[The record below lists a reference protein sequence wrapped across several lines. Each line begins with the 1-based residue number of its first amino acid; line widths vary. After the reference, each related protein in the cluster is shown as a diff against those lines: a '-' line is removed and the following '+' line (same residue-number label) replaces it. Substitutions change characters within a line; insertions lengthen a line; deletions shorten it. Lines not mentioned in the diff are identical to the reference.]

1 MESVVIHSPSSLQV
15 LERTFAILTLFDQ
28 QSPEW
33 TTTEVARASGLPIPT
48 AHRILATLRGH
59 GYLVRDDQ
67 NKRFRLG
74 WAAVDLG
81 ERARSAVD
89 LARIAAPV
97 LARLAE
103 HTNETAL
110 LTGLNERRD
119 RAVCL
124 ERVESS
130 LELRLSIE
138 PGRELPLHAG
148 ASQKV
153 LLAFMP
159 PAERDVILARPLEKL
174 CRATITDP
182 EFLRGHLDSI
192 RSRGWGISFE
202 ENNVGVWG
210 VALPIPDEHGSLTS
224 IGLAGPTARFCRREL
239 ADSVR
244 QLRLAAYE
252 IARMLRPARA
262 PGAVNDP
269 PLPLRAQERGRCA

>member
-1 MESVVIHSPSSLQV
+1 METEILHSQSSLQV
-15 LERTFAILTLFDQ
+15 LERTFAILALFSQ

-33 TTTEVARASGLPIPT
+33 TTTEMARSSGLPIPT
-48 AHRILATLRGH
+48 THRILATLRSH

-67 NKRFRLG
+67 SKRFRLG
-74 WAAVDLG
+74 WAALDLG
-81 ERARSAVD
+81 ERARGAVD

-110 LTGLNERRD
+110 LTAMNDRRD

-159 PAERDVILARPLEKL
+159 PAERDAILAQPLEKL

-182 EFLRGHLDSI
+182 DFLRGHLDSI
-192 RSRGWGISFE
+192 RSRGWAISFE
-202 ENNVGVWG
+202 ENSVGVWG
-210 VALPIPDEHGSLTS
+210 VALPIPDEHGALAS

-239 ADSVR
+239 ADSVA

-252 IARMLRPARA
+252 IARMLRPARGPA
-262 PGAVNDP
+262 GAMAARNGGTV
-269 PLPLRAQERGRCA
+269 A

>member
-1 MESVVIHSPSSLQV
+1 MESDVLHTQSSLQV
-15 LERTFAILTLFDQ
+15 LERTFAIIALFDQ
-28 QSPEW
+28 QTPEW
-33 TTTEVARASGLPIPT
+33 TTTEVARASGLPVPT
-48 AHRILATLRGH
+48 AHRILATLRSH
-59 GYLVRDDQ
+59 GYLVRDEQ

-97 LARLAE
+97 LARLAK

-110 LTGLNERRD
+110 LTAMHERRD

-130 LELRLSIE
+130 LALRLSIE

-159 PAERDVILARPLEKL
+159 PAERDAILARPLEKL

-182 EFLRGHLDSI
+182 DFLRTHLDSI
-192 RSRGWGISFE
+192 RSRGWAISFE
-202 ENNVGVWG
+202 ENNLGVWG
-210 VALPIPDEHGSLTS
+210 VAIPIPDEHGALAS
-224 IGLAGPTARFCRREL
+224 IGLAGPTVRFSRREL
-239 ADSVR
+239 SDSVT
-244 QLRLAAYE
+244 QLRLAACE
-252 IARMLRPARA
+252 IARLLHVPSSPSAARTPSPEPVASAGTPA
-262 PGAVNDP
+262 
-269 PLPLRAQERGRCA
+269 

>member
-1 MESVVIHSPSSLQV
+1 VESTVFQTQSSLQV
-15 LERTFAILTLFDQ
+15 LERTFAVLALFDQ
-28 QSPEW
+28 LAPEW
-33 TTTEVARASGLPIPT
+33 TTTEVARASGLPVPT
-48 AHRILATLRGH
+48 AHRILATLRSH

-110 LTGLNERRD
+110 LTAMNDQRD

-130 LELRLSIE
+130 LALRLSIE

-148 ASQKV
+148 ASQKI

-159 PAERDVILARPLEKL
+159 PAERDAILARPLEKL

-182 EFLRGHLDSI
+182 DFLRSHLDSI
-192 RSRGWGISFE
+192 RSRGWAISFE

-210 VALPIPDEHGSLTS
+210 VAIPIPDEHGALASL
-224 IGLAGPTARFCRREL
+224 GLAGPTVRFSRREL
-239 ADSVR
+239 ADSVT

-252 IARMLRPARA
+252 IARLLHLPGPPSAVRRP
-262 PGAVNDP
+262 PE
-269 PLPLRAQERGRCA
+269 LPAESVGTCT